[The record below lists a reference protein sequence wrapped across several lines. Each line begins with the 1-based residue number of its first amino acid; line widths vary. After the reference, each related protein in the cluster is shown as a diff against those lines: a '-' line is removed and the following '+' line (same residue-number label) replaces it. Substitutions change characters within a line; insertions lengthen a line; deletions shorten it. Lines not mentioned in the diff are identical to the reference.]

1 MAYMKSLGKK
11 WLTFGFPI
19 LEGTQSEN
27 RKQQQQLINK
37 LKNFRNSLR
46 SSGSG
51 YWAAILYWAIPRRS
65 LYMPSTDRFVFFQI
79 L

>member
-1 MAYMKSLGKK
+1 MPYMKSLDKK
-11 WLTFGFPI
+11 CLTFGIPI

-51 YWAAILYWAIPRRS
+51 Y
-65 LYMPSTDRFVFFQI
+65 
-79 L
+79 